1 MLTYVPVMI
10 FIILLAIVVGLGYAD
25 RRKHR
30 PLSSMPP
37 LSFIIP
43 CYNDAATVDQTVASI
58 FAVYG
63 DEADL
68 VVIDDGSS
76 DGSREKLAA
85 LAKRHD
91 FTLILNPSN
100 QGKSKTLNDHFHLA
114 KNDIVVF
121 VDADMIVSRKPLV
134 DAIARLQ
141 DPRVGAV
148 SCPYRAAN
156 QGFIP
161 LMQTIEY
168 NMLAFIQGAYNTFS
182 AIALWGGFI
191 AIRRK
196 AFLNADGFSLNAITE
211 DKDLAFKLN
220 LRGWKVEQ
228 SFCHISTYVPDTLAR
243 LIRQKIRWS
252 SGGLQCFVRYYK
264 VLLKNPL
271 HVLFM
276 VSFCVLLTIS
286 TLNIGKDLFLWDQII
301 DYFLWLNRFGSFWAS
316 LQLTVDKFGGPILED
331 LIWRISFTIFS
342 LPFVLPLI
350 STLRRLYIC
359 LMVIPFS
366 IFYAPAFSL
375 ISIAGAIYF
384 LRNKRLLRQAV
395 RAW

>member
-161 LMQTIEY
+161 PH
-168 NMLAFIQGAYNTFS
+168 ADDRIQ
-182 AIALWGGFI
+182 
-191 AIRRK
+191 
-196 AFLNADGFSLNAITE
+196 
-211 DKDLAFKLN
+211 
-220 LRGWKVEQ
+220 
-228 SFCHISTYVPDTLAR
+228 HAR
-243 LIRQKIRWS
+243 LHP
-252 SGGLQCFVRYYK
+252 GGLQH
-264 VLLKNPL
+264 LLGHRPVGRL
-271 HVLFM
+271 HRHPAQ
-276 VSFCVLLTIS
+276 
-286 TLNIGKDLFLWDQII
+286 G
-301 DYFLWLNRFGSFWAS
+301 
-316 LQLTVDKFGGPILED
+316 
-331 LIWRISFTIFS
+331 
-342 LPFVLPLI
+342 LPEC
-350 STLRRLYIC
+350 RRLFAQRHHRGQGPG
-359 LMVIPFS
+359 L
-366 IFYAPAFSL
+366 
-375 ISIAGAIYF
+375 
-384 LRNKRLLRQAV
+384 
-395 RAW
+395 